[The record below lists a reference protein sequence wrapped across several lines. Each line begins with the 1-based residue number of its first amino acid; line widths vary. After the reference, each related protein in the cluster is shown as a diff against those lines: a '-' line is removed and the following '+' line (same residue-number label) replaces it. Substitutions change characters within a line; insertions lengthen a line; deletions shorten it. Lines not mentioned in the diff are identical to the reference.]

1 LEDIKRKSAPTRRAS
16 TRTAQSVQLK
26 SPIESPT
33 HGHHHGGF
41 SETATTSNTIATTST
56 DSSVVSVL
64 QSQIDQLLQAQQDMK
79 SHIYTLESNY
89 RSVLDEMAA
98 FQQGMASQDA
108 LIQNLLQHLVNFEQR
123 TSFLR
128 V

>member
-1 LEDIKRKSAPTRRAS
+1 M
-16 TRTAQSVQLK
+16 
-26 SPIESPT
+26 
-33 HGHHHGGF
+33 
-41 SETATTSNTIATTST
+41 ATTSNAIATSST
-56 DSSVVSVL
+56 DSSLVSVL
-64 QSQIDQLLQAQQDMK
+64 QSQIDQLLQSQQDMK

-123 TSFLR
+123 TSFLL

>member
-1 LEDIKRKSAPTRRAS
+1 MKTHTESIVGHSVIQSSARIAHP
-16 TRTAQSVQLK
+16 AQP
-26 SPIESPT
+26 PIESPT
-33 HGHHHGGF
+33 QGHHHGGF
-41 SETATTSNTIATTST
+41 GEIATTSNAIATTST
-56 DSSVVSVL
+56 DSSVVSAL
-64 QSQIDQLLQAQQDMK
+64 QSQVDQLLQTQQDMK

-108 LIQNLLQHLVNFEQR
+108 FTQKLLQHLVNFDQR

-128 V
+128 F

>member
-1 LEDIKRKSAPTRRAS
+1 M
-16 TRTAQSVQLK
+16 
-26 SPIESPT
+26 
-33 HGHHHGGF
+33 
-41 SETATTSNTIATTST
+41 ATTSNAIATTST

-98 FQQGMASQDA
+98 FQHGMASQDA

>member
-1 LEDIKRKSAPTRRAS
+1 LEDIKRKSAPTQRAS
-16 TRTAQSVQLK
+16 TRTAQSVQSK

-33 HGHHHGGF
+33 HGHHHGSIGEIATA
-41 SETATTSNTIATTST
+41 SNAIATTSN
-56 DSSVVSVL
+56 DSSVVSVF
-64 QSQIDQLLQAQQDMK
+64 QSQIDQLLQSQKDMK

-98 FQQGMASQDA
+98 FQQSMASQDA
-108 LIQNLLQHLVNFEQR
+108 LTQNLLQHLVNFEQR
-123 TSFLR
+123 TSFPR